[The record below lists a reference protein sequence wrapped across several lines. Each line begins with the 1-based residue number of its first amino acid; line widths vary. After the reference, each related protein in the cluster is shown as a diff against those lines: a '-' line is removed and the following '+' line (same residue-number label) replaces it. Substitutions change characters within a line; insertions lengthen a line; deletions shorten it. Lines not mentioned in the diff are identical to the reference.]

1 MIGHGRKKV
10 WLLAPAIGFAAT
22 TLWANRQRPVHR
34 IASHEE
40 IEDPAV
46 AEAFGRIAS
55 WPQMRLLRKI
65 VIDRALAL
73 VQAGEAADIGCGPG
87 HLVIELAQ
95 RAPDLHLTGIDLAGE
110 MLDSAAANAR
120 RAGVDREVTF
130 RQGDA
135 GRLPFDDA
143 SLDLV
148 LSTLSLHHWSQP
160 VAVLDEVARVLRPG
174 GAGLIFD
181 LRRDMPAPAYTLLWF
196 ATRVVVPKALKQVN
210 EPLASCHAAY
220 SLAEAAGLARQ
231 SALGGWHVRPGPLWL
246 FIEGRRSRPADVAR
260 PFVTML
266 RR

>member
-1 MIGHGRKKV
+1 MIGQGRKNV
-10 WLLAPAIGFAAT
+10 WLLTPAIGFIAA
-22 TLWANRQRPVHR
+22 TLWANRQRPLHR

-46 AEAFGRIAS
+46 AQAFGRIAS

-65 VIDRALAL
+65 VINRALAL

-95 RAPDLHLTGIDLAGE
+95 RAPGLHLTGIDLADD
-110 MLDSAAANAR
+110 MLASAAANAR
-120 RAGVDREVTF
+120 RAGVDPRVTF

-160 VAVLDEVARVLRPG
+160 VVVLNEVARVLRPG

-196 ATRVVVPKALKQVN
+196 ASRVVVPKALKEVN

-231 SALGGWHVRPGPLWL
+231 SALPGWHVRPGLLWL
-246 FIEGRRSRPADVAR
+246 FIERRGAR
-260 PFVTML
+260 PVAAG
-266 RR
+266 R